1 MPGLCLR
8 STRTSRDCRN
18 RSSAPDL
25 QSTAATRWG
34 TVFLILFAGSVGA
47 AQLGKLPGALPAIRA
62 DLDFGLV
69 AAGWLISTIV
79 LIGAVGSIGAG
90 MIGDRFSH
98 RRMLLAGAAL
108 VCIGSLAGSAA
119 DALTPLIATRF
130 IEGIG
135 YIAVISAAPVLIAR
149 AAIDRDR
156 PVAFGVWSF
165 YMPFGMAAMV
175 ALSPLLISA
184 LDGWRGLWVFNAGL
198 AFLSLLLLL
207 YVLRGRDFAPLAT
220 SAPVGFGDLWRTICR
235 AGPWVVAISF
245 GTYSLVFLSSMAFLP
260 TFLVEREGFSVQT
273 AALLIGIAVFM
284 NAPGCLAGGWMLKK
298 GVPGWLGVLAGHAGM
313 AVCAAVLYQ
322 QDISFE
328 LRYGLA
334 LAWPFFGGF
343 IPPIVLARA
352 HVHAPSAALYGTT
365 VGLVIQVISIGQL
378 IGPPIMA
385 ALVSASGSWQSG
397 AWLTVTACGLGLVT
411 AILLRN
417 LDRRAGLV

>member
-1 MPGLCLR
+1 MCGV
-8 STRTSRDCRN
+8 CRN
-18 RSSAPDL
+18 QFSAPEL
-25 QSTAATRWG
+25 QQSAATRWG

-79 LIGAVGSIGAG
+79 LIGALGSIGAG
-90 MIGDRFSH
+90 MIGDRFGH
-98 RRMLLAGAAL
+98 RRMLLGGAAL
-108 VCIGSLAGSAA
+108 VSIGSLAGSAA
-119 DALTPLIATRF
+119 EALIPLIATRF
-130 IEGIG
+130 VEGIG

-149 AAIDRDR
+149 AATDRDR

-184 LDGWRGLWVFNAGL
+184 FGSWRGLWVFNAAL
-198 AFLSLLLLL
+198 AFLSLLLLF
-207 YVLRGRDFAPLAT
+207 YALRGRNFARVPADT
-220 SAPVGFGDLWRTICR
+220 RVGLGDVWRTVRR
-235 AGPWVVAISF
+235 AGPWIVAISF

-260 TFLVEREGFSVQT
+260 TFLIEREGFSAET
-273 AALLIGIAVFM
+273 AALLIGLAVFM
-284 NAPGCLAGGWMLKK
+284 NAPGCLTGGWMLKK

-313 AVCAAVLYQ
+313 AVCAAGLYQ
-322 QDISFE
+322 ADIPFE

-334 LAWPFFGGF
+334 LALPVFGGF

-352 HVHAPSAALYGTT
+352 QVHAPSAALYGTT

-385 ALVSASGSWQSG
+385 ALIAASGDWQSG
-397 AWLTVTACGLGLVT
+397 AWLTVSACCLGLLT